1 MSKGSALHLDVSPDG
16 IRANRM
22 FGWNG
27 RKSMIVATSKHT
39 IDEDMKVIL
48 THYPCALFVL
58 ECRSTIAYL
67 RDNTTAFCDAL
78 SEPSRKRSLS
88 VR

>member
-1 MSKGSALHLDVSPDG
+1 MPKESALPLDVSPDG

-27 RKSMIVATSKHT
+27 RKSMIVATST
-39 IDEDMKVIL
+39 SNYNAKVIL

-67 RDNTTAFCDAL
+67 RNNSNAFCDAL

>member
-1 MSKGSALHLDVSPDG
+1 MSKESALPLDVSPDG

-27 RKSMIVATSKHT
+27 RKSQIVATGKYEVD
-39 IDEDMKVIL
+39 INVKVIL